1 MINLLVTGLKWL
13 LGIFVA
19 SILALA
25 IVMAIIGRE
34 NTWAVLFGTP
44 PLDRIDFAALEQ
56 RQTPNSFLLCPIGV
70 CKKRPFDR
78 ESPKYEIPADQLANI
93 VRQIVEKTEGLRRDQ
108 RERPGNSGDTTAEV
122 DVQWDYIATS
132 RHLKFP
138 DLVTVRIIDL
148 GNGRSSLAIYSRAVY
163 GREDFG
169 VNQNRVAAWIERI
182 EETVALKK

>member
-34 NTWAVLFGTP
+34 NTWAVLFGAP
-44 PLDRIDFAALEQ
+44 PLDRIDFAALEP

-78 ESPKYEIPADQLANI
+78 ESPQYEIPADQLAKI
-93 VRQIVEKTEGLRRDQ
+93 LRQIVEKTEGLRRDK
-108 RERPGNSGDTTAEV
+108 RERPSESAATVAET
-122 DVQWDYIATS
+122 DLQWDYIATS
-132 RHLKFP
+132 KHLKFP
-138 DLVTVRIIDL
+138 DLVTIRIINL
-148 GNGRSSLAIYSRAVY
+148 GNERSSFAIYSRAVY
-163 GREDFG
+163 GLEDFG
-169 VNQNRVAAWIERI
+169 VNQNRIAAWIERI
-182 EETVALKK
+182 EETVALQK